1 MSLFKFL
8 LASSLALGVAA
19 LPAHAATKKTTK
31 AKAAQVA
38 PKPADPEAD
47 EPDTKDDKVTELD
60 CELGNKITI
69 YRNAGDDQ
77 HIALRWKKHLNRLT
91 RVETTTGA
99 ERFENK
105 FYGLIW
111 IGIPAKGMLL
121 DSKQNHQLANECK
134 DVEQAK
140 PAVSAAPDALLI
152 NKG

>member
-1 MSLFKFL
+1 MSLLKFI
-8 LASSLALGVAA
+8 LASSLAFGVAT
-19 LPAHAATKKTTK
+19 LPAHAVTKKPSK
-31 AKAAQVA
+31 AKTVQEA

-47 EPDTKDDKVTELD
+47 EPDTKDDKVTEFD

-69 YRNAGDDQ
+69 YRNAGDEQ
-77 HIALRWKKHLNRLT
+77 HIALRWKKRINRLT

-121 DSKQNHQLANECK
+121 DSKMNHQLANECK
-134 DVEQAK
+134 DAEQMK
-140 PAVSAAPDALLI
+140 PAADAAPAAPLVT
-152 NKG
+152 KG

>member
-1 MSLFKFL
+1 MSLLKFI
-8 LASSLALGVAA
+8 LASSLAFGVAT
-19 LPAHAATKKTTK
+19 LPAHAAAKKTAK
-31 AKAAQVA
+31 AKTAQA
-38 PKPADPEAD
+38 TPKPADPEAD
-47 EPDTKDDKVTELD
+47 EPDTKDDSVTELD

-91 RVETTTGA
+91 RVETSTGA

-134 DVEQAK
+134 DAEQMK
-140 PAVSAAPDALLI
+140 PAVSTAPDAPLI
-152 NKG
+152 NQG